1 MLTHPRI
8 SVSPIPLQPSKRDFV
23 LLAAGMP
30 PLHYHNHAQ
39 RVTTQTRG
47 LAIYLDVSGSVNQHL
62 PEIIGLLRS
71 LRTELKTIFLFSN
84 KVVEVPFRTLLAGH
98 VQTTYG
104 TDFNC
109 IAEHIL
115 ENRYDKAVILTDGCA
130 SMTEENQEQLR
141 VRTVRT
147 LTVLFGGRSDSPE
160 FEALGD
166 VVQLD
171 EVTE

>member
-1 MLTHPRI
+1 MSLKRALLDRFTTRQKVDRFRRMLTQPHI

-30 PLHYHNHAQ
+30 PLHFHNHAQ
-39 RVTTQTRG
+39 RVTTETRG
-47 LAIYLDVSGSVNQHL
+47 LAIYLDVSGSVNHHL

-84 KVVEVPFRTLLAGH
+84 KVVEMPFRTLLAGR

-109 IAEHIL
+109 IA
-115 ENRYDKAVILTDGCA
+115 A
-130 SMTEENQEQLR
+130 SQ
-141 VRTVRT
+141 
-147 LTVLFGGRSDSPE
+147 P
-160 FEALGD
+160 
-166 VVQLD
+166 
-171 EVTE
+171 